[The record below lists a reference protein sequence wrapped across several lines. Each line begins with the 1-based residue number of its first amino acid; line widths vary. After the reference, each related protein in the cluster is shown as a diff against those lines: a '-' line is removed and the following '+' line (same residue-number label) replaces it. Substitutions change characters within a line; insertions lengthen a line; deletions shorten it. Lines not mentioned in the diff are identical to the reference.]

1 VTERRGN
8 RRPDDAVPAGPE
20 VAEVRADA
28 ADPETRLEISKR
40 AIEQLELERDRL
52 ERLLLRLPSL
62 LAELDPERLTT
73 GVVDAARELTGARF
87 GVVLPAA
94 SERATVRFVGLTR
107 EDFAEPPAVGR
118 APVLAGALVT
128 GQTLR
133 VDDVAAWAQSEE
145 TARSYGILAD
155 GRLVRSWLATPVRSR
170 DGGVLGVVYLGHHR
184 AHAFD
189 ARHERLVEG
198 LCSQLGASLEHCTL
212 FAERSRVATAL
223 SESLLPPLLPPIPG
237 VHAAAR
243 YRPSG
248 GKGSGADITGRGNLV
263 GGDFYD
269 LFEISGGCFGLVL
282 GDVSGVGPEAAAL
295 TGVARY
301 TVRAVAAPDEAPHG
315 VLTRLNE
322 SLLRLGSERFL
333 TAVYATLEPK
343 VDGAVPVVVC
353 SGGHPPGLV
362 LRDDESVE
370 VLDQAPGM
378 LLGVFPTVELSDQP
392 VLLRPGD
399 ALVFVTDGV
408 LEARDDHGE
417 EFGMDRLAQLLSTC
431 TGRSAA
437 GIARRIERSVLDH
450 RGDRADDDMA
460 IVVLRASM

>member
-1 VTERRGN
+1 MTDG
-8 RRPDDAVPAGPE
+8 
-20 VAEVRADA
+20 
-28 ADPETRLEISKR
+28 PETRLEISKR

-62 LAELDPERLTT
+62 LAELDPERLTI
-73 GVVDAARELTGARF
+73 GMADAARELTGARF
-87 GVVLPAA
+87 GVVLPAR

-133 VDDVAAWAQSEE
+133 VDDVAVWAQSEE

-155 GRLVRSWLATPVRSR
+155 GRLVRSWLATPVRAR

-198 LCSQLGASLEHCTL
+198 LCSQLGAALEHCTL

-223 SESLLPPLLPPIPG
+223 SESLLPPLLPAIPG
-237 VHAAAR
+237 VNAAAR

-248 GKGSGADITGRGNLV
+248 GNGTGRGNLV

-269 LFEISGGCFGLVL
+269 LFEIDNGCFGLVL

-301 TVRAVAAPDEAPHG
+301 TVRAVAAPDEAPSG
-315 VLTRLNE
+315 VLSRLNE

-333 TAVYATLEPK
+333 TAVYATLQPK
-343 VDGAVPVVVC
+343 VDGAVPVAVC

-378 LLGVFPTVELSDQP
+378 LLGVFSTVELSDQP

-417 EFGMDRLAQLLSTC
+417 EYGMDRLARLLSTC
-431 TGRSAA
+431 SGRSAA

-450 RGDRADDDMA
+450 RGERADDDIA

>member
-1 VTERRGN
+1 MTE
-8 RRPDDAVPAGPE
+8 P
-20 VAEVRADA
+20 
-28 ADPETRLEISKR
+28 ADPEARLEISRR
-40 AIEQLELERDRL
+40 AIEQLEVERDRL

-62 LAELDPERLTT
+62 LAELDPERLTV

-87 GVVLPAA
+87 GLFLPAG
-94 SERATVRFVGLTR
+94 SERATVSFVGLTR
-107 EDFAEPPAVGR
+107 DDFAVPPAVGR

-133 VDDVAAWAQSEE
+133 VDDVALWAKGEE
-145 TARSYGILAD
+145 AARSYGILGD
-155 GRLVRSWLATPVRSR
+155 GRLVRSWLAAPVPGR
-170 DGGVLGVVYLGHHR
+170 DGAILGVVYLGHHR

-189 ARHERLVEG
+189 ARHERLVDG
-198 LCSQLGASLEHCTL
+198 LSAQLGVALEHCTL
-212 FAERSRVATAL
+212 FAERSRVAHAL

-248 GKGSGADITGRGNLV
+248 ADATGRGNLV

-269 LFEISGGCFGLVL
+269 LFEMAGGHFGLVL

-301 TVRAVAAPDEAPHG
+301 TVRAVAAPDEAPCG

-322 SLLRLGSERFL
+322 ALLRLGSERFL
-333 TAVYATLEPK
+333 TAVYATLAPK
-343 VDGAVPVVVC
+343 ADGVVPVVLC

-370 VLDQAPGM
+370 ILDRANGT
-378 LLGVFPTVELSDQP
+378 LLGVFPSVDLTDQP

-399 ALVFVTDGV
+399 ALVLVTDGV
-408 LEARDDHGE
+408 LEARDDNGE
-417 EFGMDRLAQLLSTC
+417 EFGCERLAALLSTC

-450 RGDRADDDMA
+450 RGERADDDMA
-460 IVVLRASM
+460 IVVLRASA